1 MKKVILFF
9 MILNAFSIFSKETLI
24 VYIPDSISWISK
36 YTEEFERKNNVDIQ
50 FVSFEG
56 ASSIVS
62 RMILEA
68 RRPRADVVIGLSASD
83 LSQAKK
89 RNLLARYLPKGAEKI
104 KENYID
110 KDFYATLFDYGGLAI
125 IYDSEE
131 MENPPRNFEELTK
144 LKDVLIIQDPRT
156 SSTGK
161 DFLLWTIALYGD
173 KWQEF
178 WHRLIPA
185 IKTITPGWSGAFARL
200 TTGEA
205 PMMVSYA
212 SNEAYSYE
220 YYGGTKYLTIIPEE
234 GGYLQVEGTALVN
247 KRNIKDI
254 AKKFID
260 FTISED
266 LQKEIPLNNW
276 MLPAINVDL
285 PESFK
290 YYKTSENYLSLDNDF
305 IEENIER
312 WIREWERIV
321 LR

>member
-9 MILNAFSIFSKETLI
+9 MILNAFSIFSKETLT
-24 VYIPDSISWISK
+24 VYIPDSIDWISK
-36 YTEEFERKNNVDIQ
+36 YTKDFEKENNVEIQ
-50 FVSFEG
+50 FVKFEG
-56 ASSIVS
+56 VSSIVS
-62 RMILEA
+62 RMILEK
-68 RRPRADVVIGLSASD
+68 RNPKADVVIGLSASNV
-83 LSQAKK
+83 SQAKK
-89 RNLLARYLPKGAEKI
+89 HNLLAKYVPKGAEKI

-110 KDFYATLFDYGGLAI
+110 KDFYATLFDFGGLAI
-125 IYDSEE
+125 IYDSEK
-131 MENPPRNFEELTK
+131 MLNPPKSFEELTK

-173 KWQEF
+173 DWKDF
-178 WHRLIPA
+178 WTRLSPA
-185 IKTITPGWSGAFARL
+185 IKTITPGWSGSFAKL

-220 YYGGTKYLTIIPEE
+220 YYGGTKYLTLIPEE
-234 GGYLQVEGTALVN
+234 GGYIQVEGSALVN
-247 KRNIKDI
+247 KRRIKDV

-260 FTISED
+260 FTISEN

-276 MLPAINVDL
+276 MLPAINVEL

-290 YYKTSENYLSLDNDF
+290 YYKTSETYLSLDNEF
-305 IEENIER
+305 VEKNTEK
-312 WIREWERIV
+312 WIKEWEEII